1 MKFQNCLWFFLLP
14 PPIYRNFSEP
24 NTKTNPMCPP
34 LSASTPTPRSQP
46 CRATRA
52 ASWPGRCP
60 APTPASLH
68 SVLLKSGDLYKF
80 HLIMPLPFKN
90 LQRLLVNPRINSRLI
105 NLAIKALCIWAPLQP
120 PTTPPHHACSGLNDL
135 PAPLNLTTL
144 YLPPGYY
151 NSSSGWNLNSLN
163 LGWRASSG
171 HRRHLKCSLFRRPPL
186 ATQWNLPSQYLILI
200 FYITTYH
207 NLGILFTS
215 LATWMSL
222 PFEQKITGMLNK
234 IFIKWTAKNTEAT
247 KFFSQ
252 QLSECHRLVVPIC

>member
-1 MKFQNCLWFFLLP
+1 
-14 PPIYRNFSEP
+14 
-24 NTKTNPMCPP
+24 MCPP
-34 LSASTPTPRSQP
+34 LSASTPTPGSQP

-105 NLAIKALCIWAPLQP
+105 NLAIKALCIWVPLQP
-120 PTTPPHHACSGLNDL
+120 PTNPPHHTCSGLNDL

-151 NSSSGWNLNSLN
+151 NSSSGRNLNSLN
-163 LGWRASSG
+163 LG
-171 HRRHLKCSLFRRPPL
+171 
-186 ATQWNLPSQYLILI
+186 
-200 FYITTYH
+200 
-207 NLGILFTS
+207 
-215 LATWMSL
+215 
-222 PFEQKITGMLNK
+222 
-234 IFIKWTAKNTEAT
+234 
-247 KFFSQ
+247 
-252 QLSECHRLVVPIC
+252 